1 MEALHPRTNMGNS
14 HAETQRS
21 SMRAT
26 DEHPEFRQRNGIE
39 LEKLDKLKMGNV
51 KKKKK
56 FHEN

>member
-1 MEALHPRTNMGNS
+1 
-14 HAETQRS
+14 
-21 SMRAT
+21 MRAT

-39 LEKLDKLKMGNV
+39 LKKLDKLKMGNV